1 MECAE
6 GAEDNRAWNLT
17 EIIPGCYLDPIKA
30 GRVTMELQ
38 EIREEIRQIDEEM
51 AELFC
56 RRMEAVRKV
65 AAYKNRRG
73 LPILDQEQETR
84 VIEGRSSLI
93 KDPELRPFYIEFL
106 KDVMKVSKHWQQY
119 LIQGKRD
126 SMQC

>member
-1 MECAE
+1 
-6 GAEDNRAWNLT
+6 
-17 EIIPGCYLDPIKA
+17 
-30 GRVTMELQ
+30 MELH

-73 LPILDQEQETR
+73 LPILDQEQEAR
-84 VIEGRSSLI
+84 VIDGRSALI

>member
-1 MECAE
+1 
-6 GAEDNRAWNLT
+6 
-17 EIIPGCYLDPIKA
+17 
-30 GRVTMELQ
+30 MELQ
-38 EIREEIRQIDEEM
+38 EIRDEIRQIDEEM

-73 LPILDQEQETR
+73 LPVLDREQEAR
-84 VIEGRSSLI
+84 VIDGRSALI